1 MSIRLKILFAC
12 LLMTAV
18 TVTLGVF
25 ALAAGRQLGQLAVQV
40 YDEAFMSVSLVRSAE
55 TRFTALQGL
64 YLAAGAAEQAAG
76 AVRGSLAAPVARDEP
91 SERQRLIALARTG
104 SPTRAAG
111 EPEIRAEETP
121 KLEASDTAGELPAR
135 VDPAAVRE
143 RVAAILEDLDVAIER
158 AMSAEGRG
166 AATTLRGQIERVGI
180 QADDPAA
187 MPALLEV
194 AAGGFEQ
201 VVETFAADGFAYRA
215 RAEDEMADSQRSTL
229 IAIGLSV
236 AAALLI
242 TAVLSR
248 ALVTPLRRLTG
259 DLEKLSAG
267 EHGHVILGGHRRD
280 EIGTMVRV
288 AEVFR
293 QGLREAEH
301 LRHQQTEQ
309 AESARQAQR
318 QALQAMAERV
328 ESEAG
333 AAVAQVSRRTE
344 AMSREAEV
352 MARSATGMT
361 DNARTVANAAQQA
374 LANAQMVS
382 AATEELTASIQE
394 ITGRLGEAS
403 SVTREAVEAG
413 DRTERTIA
421 SLAVTVDRIDEVST
435 LIAGIASQTNL
446 LALNATIEA
455 ARAGEAGKGFAVVAG
470 EVKNLAGQTASA
482 TEEIGRQIAAIKGVT
497 REAVASVAGMR
508 RHIDAVSGISST
520 IAAGM
525 EEQSAATREIAR
537 NVTQTATAAH
547 DVSER
552 IAAVSAEALA
562 TGATAGRVRGETT
575 EVAVAIQELRQVL
588 VRVVRTATPDV
599 DRRASPRHPVDLAAR
614 ISGPAGTGEVRVAD
628 LSTTGARVAGNPGLD
643 AGDTGTLTLAASGV
657 AVGFRVIDAAADGLR
672 LALETAGNT
681 AYERLLAGMTAGSHR
696 RPDAA

>member
-25 ALAAGRQLGQLAVQV
+25 ALAAGRQLGQLAIQV

-64 YLAAGAAEQAAG
+64 YLAVGAAEQAAE

-104 SPTRAAG
+104 SPTPAAG
-111 EPEIRAEETP
+111 GPEIRAEETP
-121 KLEASDTAGELPAR
+121 KPEASDAAGELPAR

-187 MPALLEV
+187 VPALLEV
-194 AAGGFEQ
+194 ASGGFEQ

-267 EHGHVILGGHRRD
+267 EHGHVIVGGHRRD

-293 QGLREAEH
+293 QGLLEAEH

-352 MARSATGMT
+352 MAQSATGMT
-361 DNARTVANAAQQA
+361 DNARTVASAAQQA

-482 TEEIGRQIAAIKGVT
+482 TEEIGRQIAAIKSVT

-672 LALETAGNT
+672 LALEAAGNT
-681 AYERLLAGMTAGSHR
+681 AYEKFLAGMTAGSHR